1 VVNANGLIGLGNR
14 YVSVG
19 FELAGRRIT
28 LRLDGVVA
36 HIIVDGMQARTIPA
50 PVPPEPRAS
59 CAELGWPLPT
69 SHPPLPRPGG

>member
-1 VVNANGLIGLGNR
+1 MVNANGLIWLGNR

-19 FELAGRRIT
+19 LALAGQRIT

-36 HIIVDGMQARTIPA
+36 HIIVDGMLARTIPA